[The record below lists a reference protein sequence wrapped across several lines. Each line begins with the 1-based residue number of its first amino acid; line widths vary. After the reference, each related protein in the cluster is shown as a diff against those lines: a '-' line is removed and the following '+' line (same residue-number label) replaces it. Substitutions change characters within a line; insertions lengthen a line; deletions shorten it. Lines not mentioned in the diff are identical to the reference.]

1 MGPPEGPH
9 WIVSMIFSFLV
20 GVANFA
26 IYYSSVDYM
35 IAAYGPYSASATGG
49 NAFARDFLAGVSAM
63 YAAPL
68 YHNLSQT
75 RPSELATTT
84 LAGLSLLVVVPV
96 YVFYYKGPQI
106 RKASKFASILAEDRK
121 AENVRRLS
129 KADNLPA

>member
-1 MGPPEGPH
+1 
-9 WIVSMIFSFLV
+9 MIFSFFV
-20 GVANFA
+20 GLANFA

-84 LAGLSLLVVVPV
+84 LAGLSCLVVVPI
-96 YVFYYKGPQI
+96 YVFYWKGPEI

-121 AENVRRLS
+121 AEGVRRLS

>member
-1 MGPPEGPH
+1 
-9 WIVSMIFSFLV
+9 
-20 GVANFA
+20 
-26 IYYSSVDYM
+26 
-35 IAAYGPYSASATGG
+35 
-49 NAFARDFLAGVSAM
+49 M

-68 YHNLSQT
+68 YNNLSQT

-84 LAGLSLLVVVPV
+84 LAGLSCLVVVPI
-96 YVFYYKGPQI
+96 YVFYWKGPEI